1 MQTRR
6 TRLQDYAVGDQAR
19 FTKTITET
27 DAALFSAVSG
37 DFYPIHFN
45 EELARRTRFG
55 GRIAHGA
62 IAVGLV
68 STVIGVPLQGPGVC
82 AAVIRELSFEFTA
95 PVRFGDTL
103 TAEATVR
110 DVIPARH
117 QVDLAVACRN
127 QRDEVV
133 LRGRAVLKILKEVV
147 TEWPVKGSALSRPAD
162 PNFARGAGRGGTR

>member
-1 MQTRR
+1 MEIRR
-6 TRLQDYAVGDQAR
+6 TRIEDYAVGAQAR

-27 DAALFSAVSG
+27 DSALFSAISG

-62 IAVGLV
+62 IAVGLI

-82 AAVIRELSFEFTA
+82 AAVIRELHFEFTA

-103 TAEATVR
+103 TAEATVNE
-110 DVIPARH
+110 VNTARRI
-117 QVDLAVACRN
+117 VELSVACRN
-127 QRDEVV
+127 QREEVV
-133 LRGRAVLKILKEVV
+133 LKGRAVLKVLKEVV
-147 TEWPVKGSALSRPAD
+147 AE
-162 PNFARGAGRGGTR
+162 

>member
-1 MQTRR
+1 MQVRR
-6 TRLQDYAVGDQAR
+6 MRIQDYAVGDQAS

-62 IAVGLV
+62 IAVGLI
-68 STVIGVPLQGPGVC
+68 STVLGVPLQGAGVC
-82 AAVIRELSFEFTA
+82 AAVIRELQFEFTA

-103 TAEATVR
+103 TAEATVQE
-110 DVIPARH
+110 VISARH
-117 QVDLAVACRN
+117 QVDLAVDCRN

-147 TEWPVKGSALSRPAD
+147 TE
-162 PNFARGAGRGGTR
+162 

>member
-1 MQTRR
+1 MQICR
-6 TRLQDYAVGDQAR
+6 TRIQDYAVGDQAR

-27 DAALFSAVSG
+27 DSALFSAVSG

-62 IAVGLV
+62 IAVGLI
-68 STVIGVPLQGPGVC
+68 STVLGVPLQGPGVC
-82 AAVIRELSFEFTA
+82 AAVIRELHFEFTA

-103 TAEATVR
+103 TAEATVQE
-110 DVIPARH
+110 VLPARH

-147 TEWPVKGSALSRPAD
+147 TE
-162 PNFARGAGRGGTR
+162 

>member
-1 MQTRR
+1 MEIRR
-6 TRLQDYAVGDQAR
+6 TSIQDYRVGDTAR

-27 DAALFSAVSG
+27 DSALFAAVSG

-45 EELARRTRFG
+45 QELASRTRFG

-82 AAVIRELSFEFTA
+82 AAVIKELQFEFTA

-103 TAEATVR
+103 TAEAVVEEVVT
-110 DVIPARH
+110 ARH
-117 QVDLAVACRN
+117 AVHLTVGCRN
-127 QRDEVV
+127 QRQETV
-133 LRGRAVLKILKEVV
+133 LKGRAIIKVLKEVV
-147 TEWPVKGSALSRPAD
+147 TE
-162 PNFARGAGRGGTR
+162 

>member
-1 MQTRR
+1 MTGRR
-6 TRLQDYAVGDQAR
+6 TSIRDYVVGDQAR
-19 FTKTITET
+19 FTKTVTET
-27 DAALFSAVSG
+27 DASLFAAVSG

-45 EELARRTRFG
+45 VELARRTRFG

-82 AAVIRELSFEFTA
+82 AAVIRELHFDFTS

-110 DVIPARH
+110 DVDLARH
-117 QVDLAVACRN
+117 RVDLAVACRN

-133 LRGRAVLKILKEVV
+133 LSGRAVLKILKEVV
-147 TEWPVKGSALSRPAD
+147 TE
-162 PNFARGAGRGGTR
+162 

>member
-110 DVIPARH
+110 EVIPARH
-117 QVDLAVACRN
+117 QVDLAVDCRN

-147 TEWPVKGSALSRPAD
+147 TE
-162 PNFARGAGRGGTR
+162 